1 MSTTL
6 GAVNLN
12 RIVVFVAV
20 VEAGSLTAAAERLG
34 LAKTMVSKHLQRLEA
49 ELGASLLART
59 TRRLSLTEAGEA
71 FYEASRILIRD
82 AETAVLAAGRNT
94 TELRGTLRVTAPV
107 DVGVNVIAPLVV
119 RLRRRH
125 PGLEIELLTG
135 DRLFDL
141 VGEGIDVAI
150 RLGNL
155 ADSNLQA
162 VRIATFTHWLVCHPD
177 LARKLPMTP
186 DEVAKWPFIGLSVLP
201 HPLTW
206 RFLGPRNAVR
216 TIQFEAPIMAN
227 TGYVVYATAVAGG
240 GLVILPNFAVAEDV
254 AAGRLVR
261 LLPKWKLPDGGIHA
275 VFPATR
281 YRPQKVRV
289 FIDALTEQFE
299 RAPCSRSVSGTRP
312 E

>member
-1 MSTTL
+1 M
-6 GAVNLN
+6 
-12 RIVVFVAV
+12 
-20 VEAGSLTAAAERLG
+20 
-34 LAKTMVSKHLQRLEA
+34 
-49 ELGASLLART
+49 
-59 TRRLSLTEAGEA
+59 
-71 FYEASRILIRD
+71 
-82 AETAVLAAGRNT
+82 LAAGRNT

-177 LARKLPMTP
+177 IARKLPTTP

-206 RFLGPRNAVR
+206 RFQGPRHAVR

-240 GLVILPNFAVAEDV
+240 GLVILPHFAVAEDV

-289 FIDALTEQFE
+289 FIDALTEQLE
-299 RAPCSRSVSGTRP
+299 RSPCSRVAADTRP
-312 E
+312 V